1 VQFGRRTEAS
11 ASRRASSDPTK
22 DALLPNISDESVWF
36 DVAHIDVDNHETVIN
51 MLVLHELMD
60 RSIRG
65 RDLLESIEL
74 FIESA
79 IATVK
84 DRSLAIRFPPE
95 G

>member
-1 VQFGRRTEAS
+1 MV
-11 ASRRASSDPTK
+11 D